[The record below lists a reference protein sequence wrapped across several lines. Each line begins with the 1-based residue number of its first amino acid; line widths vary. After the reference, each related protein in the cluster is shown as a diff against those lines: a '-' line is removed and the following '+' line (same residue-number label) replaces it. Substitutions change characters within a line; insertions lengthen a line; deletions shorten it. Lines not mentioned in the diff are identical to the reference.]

1 MAREQR
7 SVLRDGII
15 AGLIGATV
23 VAVWFLLFDFAR
35 GKPLF
40 TPALLGAAVFYG
52 VNNPVGLEIAAGPI
66 IGYTV
71 IHGLAFIAFGIVAAS
86 LIVAAEREPAI
97 FIAFV
102 ILFAAFEALF
112 FGAAGA
118 LGQSMIGALVWW
130 AILIGNLLASLAML
144 WYFFAGHR
152 ALSGMLVG
160 AAGMVLRQGIT
171 AGLIGAAVVA
181 LWFLAVDF
189 AQGEPLR
196 TPALLGSALLG
207 RVSAAE
213 AVLLYTF
220 VHGIAFV
227 VIGVIAAALVQAAE
241 RQPLFLLGLVI
252 FFTSFEIFFFGLI
265 VIVASWVLDQLAGWS
280 ILVGNLLA
288 VGSMLWYF
296 LAAHR
301 SLARNISRAWVE
313 DDAA

>member
-1 MAREQR
+1 MAAGQR
-7 SVLRDGII
+7 SVLRDGVI

-23 VAVWFLLFDFAR
+23 VAVWFLIFDFAR

-52 VNNPVGLEIAAGPI
+52 VNTPAGLEISAGPI

-71 IHGLAFIAFGIVAAS
+71 IHGFAFIAFGIVAAS
-86 LIVAAEREPAI
+86 LIAASEREPAL

-130 AILIGNLLASLAML
+130 AILIGNLLASVAML

-152 ALSGMLVG
+152 TLSGMLVG
-160 AAGMVLRQGIT
+160 SAGTVLRQGVI
-171 AGLIGAAVVA
+171 AGLIGAAAVA
-181 LWFLAVDF
+181 LWFLAIDF

-196 TPALLGSALLG
+196 TPRLLGTALLG
-207 RVSAAE
+207 RASTAE
-213 AVLLYTF
+213 AVLLYTVF
-220 VHGIAFV
+220 HGIAFV
-227 VIGVIAAALVQAAE
+227 TIGIVAAALVQAAE

-252 FFTSFEIFFFGLI
+252 FFTSFEVFFFGLV

-288 VGSMLWYF
+288 AGSMLYYF
-296 LAAHR
+296 LATHR

-313 DDAA
+313 DES

>member
-1 MAREQR
+1 MAGGQR

-15 AGLIGATV
+15 AGVIGAAV

-52 VNNPVGLEIAAGPI
+52 ANDPTGLEIAAGPI

-97 FIAFV
+97 FVAFV

-112 FGAAGA
+112 FGAAGV

-130 AILIGNLLASLAML
+130 AILVGNLLASIAML

-160 AAGMVLRQGIT
+160 SRAAPVVRQGII
-171 AGLIGAAVVA
+171 AGLIGAAAVA
-181 LWFLAVDF
+181 VWFLAVDF

-196 TPALLGSALLG
+196 TPRLLGTALLG
-207 RVSAAE
+207 RASGAE
-213 AVLLYTF
+213 AVFVYTLL
-220 VHGIAFV
+220 HGMAFIV
-227 VIGVIAAALVQAAE
+227 LGVIAAALVEAAE
-241 RQPLFLLGLVI
+241 RQPMFIFGLVI
-252 FFTSFEIFFFGLI
+252 FFTSFEIFFFGLV
-265 VIVASWVLDQLAGWS
+265 VIVASWVLDQIAGWT

-288 VGSMLWYF
+288 AGSMLWYF
-296 LAAHR
+296 MASHR
-301 SLARNISRAWVE
+301 SLARNISRAWIQDE
-313 DDAA
+313 A